1 MTRISAETLEFSREG
16 KPGSITLINTSDS
29 RSVEDL
35 IPLAN
40 FLSSLYGGQHIS
52 WLHHHKGC
60 LFAGI
65 SPYAPIQLGRAI
77 ISCWNCVDSGNTVE
91 VYDASEQNPILVNE
105 AYPDEK
111 ALFRC

>member
-1 MTRISAETLEFSREG
+1 MARITAETLEFTREG
-16 KPGSITLINTSDS
+16 KPGSILLVNTSDS

-40 FLSSLYGGQHIS
+40 FLSSIYGGEHLY

-65 SPYAPIQLGRAI
+65 SPYAPIQLGKAI
-77 ISCWNCVDSGNTVE
+77 IDCWNYVDGGSTVE
-91 VYDASEQNPILVNE
+91 VYDASEQSPILGNE
-105 AYPDEK
+105 VYPDEK
-111 ALFRC
+111 AIFRC